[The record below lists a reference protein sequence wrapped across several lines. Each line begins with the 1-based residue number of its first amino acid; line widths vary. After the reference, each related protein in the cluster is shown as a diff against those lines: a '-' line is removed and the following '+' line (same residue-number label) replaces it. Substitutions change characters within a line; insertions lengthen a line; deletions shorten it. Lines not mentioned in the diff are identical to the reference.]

1 MNKSNYRDLVVWQRS
16 RQLTAAIYRIT
27 RQFPSEER
35 FCLTQQLRRAALSI
49 LCNIAEAHGRRSI
62 KSRLH
67 FLDIAYGSALEV
79 EAQIVIAG
87 DLEYLASAA
96 TDALVEQ
103 LLEVTRLLN
112 GLIRYYDRKLASA

>member
-16 RQLTAAIYRIT
+16 RQLTSTIYRLT
-27 RQFPSEER
+27 RRFPNEEK

-49 LCNIAEAHGRRSI
+49 LCNIAEAHGRRSL

-67 FLDIAYGSALEV
+67 FLDIAHGSALEV
-79 EAQIVIAG
+79 EAQVVIAG
-87 DLEYLASAA
+87 DLEYLDHA
-96 TDALVEQ
+96 TADALVEQ

-112 GLIRYYDRKLASA
+112 GLIRYYDRKVAS